1 MFSSD
6 FWISEIFSRQGSQQT
21 QLRIWKHFLKAN
33 FDQYWNS
40 GKGEKKRVF
49 LPPAK
54 DGIPR
59 YDLISPCVSQWLLVS
74 EAQPNLI
81 ILNTTYVICQ
91 LLHASQCTEPGDRIK
106 IFSYNGKRE
115 NCSHLEAADCSFS
128 KRLDAQF
135 NWLCFTRKNIVHSLK
150 HQNSNF
156 QDICSFFE
164 LQHE

>member
-1 MFSSD
+1 MFSRD
-6 FWISEIFSRQGSQQT
+6 FWISKIFSRQCFQQT
-21 QLRIWKHFLKAN
+21 QLRIWKHFQKAN
-33 FDQYWNS
+33 FDQDWIL
-40 GKGEKKRVF
+40 EKVIKAVF
-49 LPPAK
+49 YPTVK

-59 YDLISPCVSQWLLVS
+59 YVLKFSCISQWLLVS
-74 EAQPNLI
+74 DAQPNLI
-81 ILNTTYVICQ
+81 ILHTTYVICQ
-91 LLHASQCTEPGDRIK
+91 QLHASECIELGDRIK

-156 QDICSFFE
+156 QDICSFLE
-164 LQHE
+164 L